1 MEAKKMFD
9 KLFAK
14 KSFSKWILILGI
26 IGMALIFL
34 SSFWPEPQT
43 KTEQTAD
50 VAASDV
56 ETYTQQL
63 EAKVTN
69 LVSQID
75 GVGNCSV
82 MITLENGVEN
92 VYANSEKNSNDST
105 DDYNGEGNQKTTERK
120 DSEQNIVV
128 VDGSDGKE
136 ALMVTQKE
144 PTVKG
149 VVVVCDG
156 ADNPVVVQRVTDA
169 VTTALNIKS
178 NRVSVVK
185 AAENHV
191 N

>member
-14 KSFSKWILILGI
+14 KSFSKWILIFGI

-34 SSFWPEPQT
+34 SSFWPESQT
-43 KTEQTAD
+43 NTEQTAD

-63 EAKVTN
+63 ETKVTN

-75 GVGNCSV
+75 GVGKCSV

-105 DDYNGEGNQKTTERK
+105 DDYNGDGNQKTTERK

-169 VTTALNIKS
+169 VTTALNVKS